1 MRAPSPR
8 LSSGPSAPGPLD
20 PEVLARTRSLALR
33 VRMVV
38 DGRLGGVHRGRHH
51 GSSVEFSEHKEYS
64 PGDDLRRVDWRAFA
78 RADKLYV
85 KRFEQEA
92 SLQAVLAVDASGSMA
107 YGHAGLLTKLEYAS
121 VLAASLASVLLS
133 QQDAVGLV
141 TWADGPPGVVP
152 PRRGPGHLA
161 PLVERLEGLSP
172 HGTTDLPAGL
182 AAAGGLAA
190 PGDGGRRRGVV
201 ALFSDLLTPLEPT
214 LAALRRLSSRGHEV
228 LVFQVLDGD
237 ELDLP
242 FQAMT
247 LFEGLET
254 DHRLLVEPR
263 LIRARYLRHLAR
275 HLEALRRGAAEA
287 GARYLLADT
296 RRSPADV
303 LTAALRGPHGGAT
316 RPGAASD
323 RGGR

>member
-1 MRAPSPR
+1 VRPPAAHPTPS
-8 LSSGPSAPGPLD
+8 GGGPLD

-51 GSSVEFSEHKEYS
+51 GSSIEFAEHKEYA

-92 SLQAVLAVDASGSMA
+92 SLQAILAVDASGSMG
-107 YGHAGLLTKLEYAS
+107 YGHAKRLTKLEYAS
-121 VLAASLASVLLS
+121 VLAASLASILLR

-141 TWADGPPGVVP
+141 TWSHGPARVLP
-152 PRRGPGHLA
+152 PRRGLAHLA
-161 PLVERLEGLSP
+161 PLVERLEGTAPS
-172 HGTTDLPAGL
+172 GTTDLPSGL
-182 AAAGGLAA
+182 AAAGDLA
-190 PGDGGRRRGVV
+190 RRRGVI
-201 ALFSDLLTPLEPT
+201 AIFSDLLAPAEPT
-214 LAALRRLSSRGHEV
+214 LAALRHLTSRGHEV
-228 LVFQVLDGD
+228 LVFHVLDGD

-263 LIRARYLRHLAR
+263 LIRARYLRHLGR
-275 HLEALRRGAAEA
+275 HLDTLRRGAAEA
-287 GARYLLADT
+287 GARYLLVDT
-296 RRSPADV
+296 RRSPVDA
-303 LTAALRGPHGGAT
+303 LTEALRAGGTSAQRPPRGAT
-316 RPGAASD
+316 SNP
-323 RGGR
+323 GGR